1 MNDYMS
7 PKQVVEQLDIS
18 SETLKKYSLL
28 LEKNGMEID
37 RNKRGHRQYSEEN
50 VEIIKALMFLNKEK
64 SVNLDEAANMVT
76 TSDFDFSIIN
86 VTSTVTNDEVITLQ
100 NNDMTVH
107 NELAVTVINQLQLLK
122 NENDQRDMRTAEFQK
137 IITERLEDQ
146 RDLIVSQEEKIE
158 ELKQLLLEE
167 NKKSF
172 WQKLFGK

>member
-18 SETLKKYSLL
+18 TEALKKYSLL

-37 RNKRGHRQYSEEN
+37 RNKRGHRQYSKEN
-50 VEIIKALMFLNKEK
+50 VKNIKALIFLNKEK
-64 SVNLDEAANMVT
+64 SVNLDEAASMVT
-76 TSDFDFSIIN
+76 TSDFDFNIIN

-100 NNDMTVH
+100 NNGMTVH

-137 IITERLEDQ
+137 IITERLEEQ

-167 NKKSF
+167 NKKPF
-172 WQKLFGK
+172 WKKLFSK

>member
-1 MNDYMS
+1 MNVCMS
-7 PKQVVEQLDIS
+7 PKQVVDSLDIS
-18 SETLKKYSLL
+18 AEALKKYSLL
-28 LEKNGMEID
+28 LEKSGMDID

-50 VEIIKALMFLNKEK
+50 VETIKALMFLNKEK
-64 SVNLDEAANMVT
+64 SVNLDEAASMVT
-76 TSDFDFSIIN
+76 ASDFDFSIMN
-86 VTSTVTNDEVITLQ
+86 GTDTVTHNDVIPLQ
-100 NNDMTVH
+100 SNDMTVH

-122 NENDQRDMRTAEFQK
+122 SEIDHRDMRTAEFQK
-137 IITERLEDQ
+137 IVTERLEEQ